1 MSSQRKMIDCRWFP
15 TEKPCNIA
23 ISGDEEEVLD
33 IAVQHAIQSHGHD
46 DTPGLREQLRS
57 MLRDEANAQAA

>member
-1 MSSQRKMIDCRWFP
+1 LEVIYVLATQNDRLSLVSI

-33 IAVQHAIQSHGHD
+33 IAVQHAIKSHGHD
-46 DTPGLREQLRS
+46 DTPGLPGTVAL
-57 MLRDEANAQAA
+57 DAA